1 MPVRTNRTYRRLA
14 LALSTAAVAVGALA
28 IPASASASTLYTK
41 DGTAVDV
48 PLVWVGNTDG
58 EGVYVRNTPALGDRL
73 TAYPDNTV
81 LVTTGPD
88 VVGDGHTWHQVRTPD
103 GVDGY
108 VPVEYTVT
116 APASPAKTAS
126 VVPAVTVPSV
136 TPPTA
141 ATPAVTLP
149 AQPQPAPVPSAP
161 APTSADGAAP
171 AASGYGQISKTTG
184 LPRTTY
190 VSGYTRKDGTHV
202 APYYRSH
209 R

>member
-14 LALSTAAVAVGALA
+14 LALSTAAAIGVLA
-28 IPASASASTLYTK
+28 IPVSASASTLYTK

-58 EGVYVRNTPALGDRL
+58 EGVYVRRTPALDDR
-73 TAYPDNTV
+73 TSAYPDNTV
-81 LVTTGPD
+81 LLTTGPD

-116 APASPAKTAS
+116 APTPAK
-126 VVPAVTVPSV
+126 PAVTS
-136 TPPTA
+136 PT
-141 ATPAVTLP
+141 VTLP
-149 AQPQPAPVPSAP
+149 AQPLPAPAPLASPTPAQPVPSAA
-161 APTSADGAAP
+161 APVSVSAAP
-171 AASGYGQISKTTG
+171 AASGYGEISKTTG
-184 LPRTTY
+184 LPRTDY